1 MNRTP
6 LALTAALVSG
16 VVFGA
21 GLAVARM
28 IDPEKVKDFL
38 DIAAL
43 PSGGW
48 DPSLAFVMGGGALVF
63 FLGFRLHRLIRKPL
77 AARAFSFPDKTRLDL
92 PLIAGSVLF
101 GIGWGAAGFCPGPAI
116 ANLALTPVSAILFV
130 AAMLVGSWLA
140 GALRK
145 TSKTSLSRPVVA
157 SADTPAA

>member
-6 LALTAALVSG
+6 LALSAALVSG

-28 IDPEKVKDFL
+28 IDPGKVKDFL

-77 AARAFSFPDKTRLDL
+77 AAPAFSFPDKARLDL
-92 PLIAGSVLF
+92 PLVAGSVLF
-101 GIGWGAAGFCPGPAI
+101 GIGWGAAGLCPGPAI
-116 ANLALTPVSAILFV
+116 ANLALSPVGAILFV
-130 AAMLVGSWLA
+130 GAMLAGSWLV

-145 TSKTSLSRPVVA
+145 TSWSRPVVA

>member
-6 LALTAALVSG
+6 FALAAALASG

-28 IDPEKVKDFL
+28 IDPQKVQDFL
-38 DIAAL
+38 DVAAI

-48 DPSLAFVMGGGALVF
+48 DPSLAFVMGGGAAVF
-63 FLGFRLHRLIRKPL
+63 FIGFRLHRLVARPL
-77 AARAFSFPDKTRLDL
+77 AAPAFSFPDKTRLDL

-116 ANLALTPVSAILFV
+116 ANLALTPASVVLFV
-130 AAMLVGSWLA
+130 GAMLAGSWLA
-140 GALRK
+140 GVLR
-145 TSKTSLSRPVVA
+145 SAPWSRPAVP